1 MKAAYVDTSCL
12 VAIAFGESEAAEVAS
27 RLREHDVLLSSNLLE
42 AELRATLVHEAA
54 EVDEALFSWIKWVL
68 PDRPLSV
75 EIIRVLRAGYLRGAD
90 LWHLA
95 TAMYVTPEPR
105 DLTFLTLDRRQEEV
119 AEELGFKV

>member
-1 MKAAYVDTSCL
+1 MKAACVDTSCL
-12 VAIAFGESEAAEVAS
+12 VAIAFGESEAAQVVS

-42 AELRATLVHEAA
+42 AELRATLVREAA

>member
-42 AELRATLVHEAA
+42 AELRATLVREAA

-75 EIIRVLRAGYLRGAD
+75 EIIRVLRAGYLRGAN

>member
-1 MKAAYVDTSCL
+1 LKAAYVDTSCL

-42 AELRATLVHEAA
+42 AELRATLVREAA

>member
-1 MKAAYVDTSCL
+1 LKAAYVDTSCL
-12 VAIAFGESEAAEVAS
+12 VAIAFGESEAAQVVS

-42 AELRATLVHEAA
+42 AELRATLVREAT

>member
-12 VAIAFGESEAAEVAS
+12 VAIAFGESEAAQVVS

-42 AELRATLVHEAA
+42 AELRATLVREAA

-95 TAMYVTPEPR
+95 TAMYVTPEPTR
-105 DLTFLTLDRRQEEV
+105 PLYISYAVFCLKKKKNDVNTV
-119 AEELGFKV
+119 

>member
-12 VAIAFGESEAAEVAS
+12 VAIAFGESEAAQVAS
-27 RLREHDVLLSSNLLE
+27 RLREHDVLLSSNLLG
-42 AELRATLVHEAA
+42 AELRATLVREAA

>member
-12 VAIAFGESEAAEVAS
+12 VAIAFGESEVAEVVS

-42 AELRATLVHEAA
+42 AELRATLVREAA

>member
-42 AELRATLVHEAA
+42 AELRATLVREAA

-75 EIIRVLRAGYLRGAD
+75 EIIRVLRAGYLCGAD

>member
-12 VAIAFGESEAAEVAS
+12 VAIAFGESEAAQVVS

-42 AELRATLVHEAA
+42 AELRATLVREAA
-54 EVDEALFSWIKWVL
+54 EGDEALFSWIKWVL

>member
-1 MKAAYVDTSCL
+1 M
-12 VAIAFGESEAAEVAS
+12 
-27 RLREHDVLLSSNLLE
+27 
-42 AELRATLVHEAA
+42 RATLVHEAA

>member
-42 AELRATLVHEAA
+42 AELRATLVREAA

-68 PDRPLSV
+68 PDRRLSV
-75 EIIRVLRAGYLRGAD
+75 EIIRVLRAGYLCGAD

>member
-1 MKAAYVDTSCL
+1 LKAAYVDTSCL
-12 VAIAFGESEAAEVAS
+12 VAIAFGESEATEVAS

-42 AELRATLVHEAA
+42 AELRATLVREAA

-75 EIIRVLRAGYLRGAD
+75 EIIRVLRAGYLCGAD